1 MDVATRALV
10 VVSTVWGVVE
20 RFEEEDGRSGW
31 TCPGCTNK
39 FYGFNATKAKAHLLR
54 LAGFSINVCHSW
66 RKIDEV
72 KLELLAELHAKKE
85 SEADAKRQKKEQEA
99 AGIAAAAAGAGGV
112 LAAGAR
118 RSSASI
124 GSAGG
129 GSGSRGSFTPSATA
143 AFASQSSATL
153 TMAIADFI
161 HAEGLPFAVAESP
174 RLALIV
180 KLAKNASLAYRPPD
194 RKAVGG
200 RLLDLNYTQAKS
212 KTMTRLYANN
222 HKHCRCH
229 GMCGGFGVRHNKRK
243 HPKPR

>member
-1 MDVATRALV
+1 M
-10 VVSTVWGVVE
+10 E
-20 RFEEEDGRSGW
+20 RFEEEDGRSCW

-39 FYGFNATKAKAHLLR
+39 FDGFNTTKAKAHLLR

-66 RKIDEV
+66 RKIDEA
-72 KLELLAELHAKKE
+72 KPELLVAELHAKKE

-112 LAAGAR
+112 LTAGAR

-129 GSGSRGSFTPSATA
+129 GSGSRDSFTFTPPATA

-153 TMAIADFI
+153 TMAITDFI
-161 HAEGLPFAVAESP
+161 HAEGLPFAVVESP

-180 KLAKNASLAYRPPD
+180 KLAKNAPLAYRPPD

-200 RLLDLNYTQAKS
+200 RLLDYLNYTQAKS

-222 HKHCRCH
+222 HQHCRCH
-229 GMCGGFGVRHNKRK
+229 GMCGGFGVRYNKRK
-243 HPKPR
+243 RPKPG